1 MVVVKIAASKEA
13 QSPGAIKAEARDA
26 ICRENPG
33 ATAAVTSSLHATK
46 YLTAT
51 PNFHVSCKRHNNLT
65 QCRDRHLIEP

>member
-1 MVVVKIAASKEA
+1 MVVVKIAASKEV

-46 YLTAT
+46 YRDAQTST
-51 PNFHVSCKRHNNLT
+51 PRANTHQPVAMS
-65 QCRDRHLIEP
+65 